1 MPALSGRI
9 QKAPSGAKGFDTDVP
24 LSLALAK
31 KFKNDGYVFCVR
43 YLSRLSTD
51 DEVANGDLTRSE
63 ADNILK
69 AGLGLMAVQH
79 VGRKGWIPSPSR
91 GTILG
96 NHAANNAIFSGLPA
110 GINIWLDFEDAFTGF
125 QDAGLSESDVINFC
139 NNWFEQVKSVGYIPG
154 IYVGF
159 DAILDSDQLFHS
171 LNFQHYWRAP
181 GDIPDIAVRG
191 YQVTQPRETID
202 IEVHGIVIDIDIA
215 KNDRLGGQALWLIR

>member
-1 MPALSGRI
+1 MAALSGRI
-9 QKAPSGAKGFDTDVP
+9 QKAPSGAKGFDTDVA

-31 KFKNDGYVFCVR
+31 KFKDDGYVFCAR

-51 DEVANGDLTRSE
+51 DEVANGDLTRPE
-63 ADNILK
+63 AENILN
-69 AGLGLMAVQH
+69 AGLGLMVVQH
-79 VGRKGWIPSPSR
+79 VGRTGWIPSPAK

-96 NHAANNAIFSGLPA
+96 NHAANNAIFAGLPA
-110 GINIWLDFEDAFTGF
+110 GINVWLDLEDAYTGF
-125 QDAGLSESDVINFC
+125 KDAGLAESDVITFC
-139 NNWFEQVKSVGYIPG
+139 NNWFKQVSAVGYIPG

-159 DAILDSDQLFHS
+159 DAVLDSDQLFHS
-171 LNFQHYWRAP
+171 LNCQHYWRAP

-202 IEVHGIVIDIDIA
+202 IQVHGINIDIDFT